1 MSLTG
6 LALSCVLRVR
16 DIALDTVTAVALR
29 LSSSGDADL
38 TTHGGPP
45 AAGITLV
52 LLLLLLVLLLLD
64 SNLLCHHLDLPPSQ
78 GLTDL
83 VGLVTP
89 IRTILPSWDDNIEPP
104 SWAAHLVSVT
114 EPGVVN
120 TEGSLPAGELGLFAG
135 QVTGGRL
142 PPATVDFVRSVQTV
156 WNKTGCTTSTLW
168 GQQEDKTCQQLN

>member
-16 DIALDTVTAVALR
+16 DIALDTVTPVALR

-52 LLLLLLVLLLLD
+52 LFLLLLVFLLD

-83 VGLVTP
+83 TGLVTP
-89 IRTILPSWDDNIEPP
+89 IRTILPS
-104 SWAAHLVSVT
+104 
-114 EPGVVN
+114 
-120 TEGSLPAGELGLFAG
+120 
-135 QVTGGRL
+135 
-142 PPATVDFVRSVQTV
+142 
-156 WNKTGCTTSTLW
+156 
-168 GQQEDKTCQQLN
+168 

>member
-16 DIALDTVTAVALR
+16 DIALDTVTPVALR

-38 TTHGGPP
+38 TTDGGPP

-52 LLLLLLVLLLLD
+52 LLLLLLLLD

-89 IRTILPSWDDNIEPP
+89 IRTILPSLDDNIEPP

-156 WNKTGCTTSTLW
+156 
-168 GQQEDKTCQQLN
+168 